1 MASDTDDRP
10 QTSRRNLVVGAL
22 TLGAVAG
29 GWQLWV
35 HRPREFAFRPIEGLP
50 GWRLLEFDGVSA
62 PSAGVSGAV
71 FLGLGDGGEAVE
83 PLPASRLCATLFE
96 PKEGK
101 VPVAAFSDF
110 FCPYCRIQ
118 IPRLADRA
126 RRLDAS
132 IAISWHELPL
142 LGPTS
147 ELTARAAVAADLQ
160 GGYPEFQARLF
171 ASSFRP
177 TTQYLAEA
185 ASSAGLGP
193 GQILLDM
200 EGQVVAS
207 RLMRSRAAS
216 RTLGIYG
223 TPALVVGRTLVMGR
237 ITEGDLDRLIAIEAE
252 AGPVPC

>member
-1 MASDTDDRP
+1 MASDTDERP
-10 QTSRRNLVVGAL
+10 RTSRRNLVIGAL

-29 GWQLWV
+29 GWQLWAN
-35 HRPREFAFRPIEGLP
+35 RPREFEFLPIEGLP
-50 GWRLLEFDGVSA
+50 GWRLLEFG
-62 PSAGVSGAV
+62 GVSGPTAGV
-71 FLGLGDGGEAVE
+71 AGAAFLGLGDGEAPAE
-83 PLPASRLCATLFE
+83 PLPASRLCATLFK

-101 VPVAAFSDF
+101 VPVASFSDF
-110 FCPYCRIQ
+110 YCPYCRTQ
-118 IPRLADRA
+118 IPRLAERA
-126 RRLDAS
+126 RLLDAS
-132 IAISWHELPL
+132 IAINWHELPL

-147 ELTARAAVAADLQ
+147 ELSARAAVAADLQ

-177 TTQYLAEA
+177 TTIYLAEA
-185 ASSAGLGP
+185 ASAAGLGP

-207 RLMRSRAAS
+207 RLGRSRAAA

-223 TPALVVGRTLVMGR
+223 TPALVVGRTLVMGK
-237 ITEGDLDRLIAIEAE
+237 ISDGDLDRLIAIEAA